1 MPKATSSVFKGKR
14 RKRTPEEIREY
25 KLQWYHRNKK
35 RLKESATKEQREAKR
50 KRDRAYYAANK
61 KKVCERQRQYYLAH
75 SDAQA
80 ARKREYRSRDLER
93 WRAYYKEYA
102 ASRSEE
108 KKAYN
113 REYYSKNSER
123 LKASARQYAKLNPKK
138 VREKNR
144 SYRKLNADKIR
155 AYSRAWTRSR
165 ESSDYVYRL
174 LRRVG
179 CRVSHAIRSAKTR
192 KATRT
197 IALVG
202 CSPAELASHIEKS
215 FRRGMGW
222 HNRSEWHID
231 HIVPLAAFDLT
242 DECQQRVAFHYT
254 NLQPL
259 WRHENLKKGARLPD
273 GSSARGSRYRTARDG
288 MRDGKPE

>member
-1 MPKATSSVFKGKR
+1 MPKATSSVLKGKR
-14 RKRTPEEIREY
+14 RKKTPEEIRQY
-25 KLQWYHRNKK
+25 QLQWYHRNKQ
-35 RLKESATKEQREAKR
+35 RLKESATEEQKEAKR

-61 KKVCERQRQYYLAH
+61 EKICEYQRQHRLAH
-75 SDAQA
+75 SDAQVA
-80 ARKREYRSRDLER
+80 KKREYRNRDPER

-102 ASRSEE
+102 AHRSE
-108 KKAYN
+108 KRKAYS
-113 REYYSKNSER
+113 RDYYSKNSQRIKEHV
-123 LKASARQYAKLNPKK
+123 RQYAKLNAEK
-138 VREKNR
+138 VREKAR
-144 SYRKLNADKIR
+144 SYKKLNAEKIR
-155 AYSRAWTRSR
+155 AYKRDWTRNR
-165 ESSDYVYRL
+165 EASDHLYRL

-179 CRVSHAIRSAKTR
+179 CRINHAIRSAKSR

-222 HNRSEWHID
+222 RNRSEWHID
-231 HIVPLAAFDLT
+231 HVVPLAAFDLT
-242 DECQQRVAFHYT
+242 DERQQRVAFHYT

-273 GSSARGSRYRTARDG
+273 GTSARGSRYRTAR
-288 MRDGKPE
+288 